1 MPPTKFLPSL
11 RQLSK
16 SPLRLK
22 HKRTV
27 LKIISLHEPDETL
40 IKKALRND
48 AKAEEKL
55 FRRYAP
61 KMLSICRYYIR
72 DLHYAEDVMITG
84 FAKVFDKLPQFRSE
98 GSFEGWVRRIMVRE
112 AISFLRARKELQFA
126 EVEEAET
133 IIEADA
139 TPFDADELQILIDRL
154 PNGYR
159 TVLVMY
165 AIEDYSHKEIA
176 AMLGISES
184 TSKSQLFKARKML
197 QQQLDSVQKNAQ

>member
-1 MPPTKFLPSL
+1 M
-11 RQLSK
+11 
-16 SPLRLK
+16 
-22 HKRTV
+22 
-27 LKIISLHEPDETL
+27 KIISLHEPDETL